1 MQCLSIFQVP
11 AGDDCKTTFQR
22 ISEWL
27 TAAQFSV
34 KPGKLTEEKTTFTA
48 KTFSLGWK
56 NQRRKRRE
64 QKRVEEERLKVV
76 NSDVFVWFLLSSVFL
91 RIFRKRKL

>member
-1 MQCLSIFQVP
+1 MPFQFHQVP

-22 ISEWL
+22 MSEWL

-34 KPGKLTEEKTTFTA
+34 KPGKLTEDKTTFTA

-64 QKRVEEERLKVV
+64 QKRVEEERLKVLKLRRHRLRF
-76 NSDVFVWFLLSSVFL
+76 SYQAFLAY
-91 RIFRKRKL
+91 FRKRKL

>member
-1 MQCLSIFQVP
+1 M
-11 AGDDCKTTFQR
+11 
-22 ISEWL
+22 
-27 TAAQFSV
+27 

-76 NSDVFVWFLLSSVFL
+76 NSAEIVWFFLSVAFL
-91 RIFRKRKL
+91 

>member
-1 MQCLSIFQVP
+1 MPFQFHQVP
-11 AGDDCKTTFQR
+11 AGDDCKTAFQR
-22 ISEWL
+22 MSEWL

-34 KPGKLTEEKTTFTA
+34 KPGKLTEDKTTFTA

-64 QKRVEEERLKVV
+64 QKRVEEERLKVQ
-76 NSDVFVWFLLSSVFL
+76 
-91 RIFRKRKL
+91 